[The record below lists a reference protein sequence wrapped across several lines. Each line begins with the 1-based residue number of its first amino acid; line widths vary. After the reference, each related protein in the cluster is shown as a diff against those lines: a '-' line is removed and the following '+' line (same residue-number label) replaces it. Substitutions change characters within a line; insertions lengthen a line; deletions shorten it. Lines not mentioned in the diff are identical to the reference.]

1 MLLFVGLGNPG
12 REYEKTRH
20 NMGFLTLDYFSEHN
34 LKEPII
40 KSSFQGLFL
49 KTNYL
54 NEQVLFLKP
63 QTYMNLS
70 GISVNEIVKFYKIK
84 LEDIVVIYDDMDLEP
99 GKIRLRPSGSSG
111 GHKGIKSIIEN
122 LGSENIKRIR
132 IGIGKAPY
140 SVIDYV
146 LEKPTSDE
154 QKEIDEAI
162 KNACGAI
169 DDIILKGFDHAM
181 CFFNKK

>member
-1 MLLFVGLGNPG
+1 MLLIVGLGNPG
-12 REYEKTRH
+12 DQYASSRH
-20 NMGFLTLDYFSEHN
+20 NMGFMTLDYLMEERVGEEINKKGFH
-34 LKEPII
+34 
-40 KSSFQGLFL
+40 GLYTKAMFCG
-49 KTNYL
+49 
-54 NEQVLFLKP
+54 EQVLFLKP

-146 LEKPTSDE
+146 LEKPTSDQ

-169 DDIILKGFDHAM
+169 DDIILKGFDLAM